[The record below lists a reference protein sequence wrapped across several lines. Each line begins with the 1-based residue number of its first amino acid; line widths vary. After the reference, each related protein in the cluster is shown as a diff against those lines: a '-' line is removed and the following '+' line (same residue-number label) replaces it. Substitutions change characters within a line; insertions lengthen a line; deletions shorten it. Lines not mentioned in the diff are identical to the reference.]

1 MLNEAQPRVKRG
13 SGRGSSWVN
22 YDFPGPIRMQITK
35 AGNKW
40 QAWLSKL
47 PSGPGTHV
55 FDLAGLSKIDAEKIK
70 DEIIHSYTFGNNIL
84 KTGKQIQSKY
94 SKYKREN
101 ESVDEA
107 LPLNEFDDYG
117 LESIADRAE
126 QLGKLLRGFAHDVS
140 QDLDRDENRLVGK
153 ALKNYNAFFNSF
165 KTMYKKIV

>member
-70 DEIIHSYTFGNNIL
+70 DEILNSNNIL
-84 KTGKQIQSKY
+84 KTGKQIQSKH
-94 SKYKREN
+94 SKYKRKN
-101 ESVDEA
+101 ESV
-107 LPLNEFDDYG
+107 LNEFDDYG